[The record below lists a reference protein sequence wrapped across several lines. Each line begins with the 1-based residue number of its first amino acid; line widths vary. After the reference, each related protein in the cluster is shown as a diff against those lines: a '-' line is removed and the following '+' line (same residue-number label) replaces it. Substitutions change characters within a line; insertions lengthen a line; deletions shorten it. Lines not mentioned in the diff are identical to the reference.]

1 MQYLGDFGWDDIGT
15 WKSLERYIPLDE
27 NSNILNGNIKAY
39 NSQNNIVYSGNKKV
53 ILLDAEDVFCIDTDD
68 VLVIGKRET
77 INKVHELRTQ
87 NVE

>member
-1 MQYLGDFGWDDIGT
+1 M
-15 WKSLERYIPLDE
+15 
-27 NSNILNGNIKAY
+27 
-39 NSQNNIVYSGNKKV
+39 

-68 VLVIGKRET
+68 VLVIGKRES